1 MALSTSPPLSRW
13 RRRPFSISTVYGLVL
28 VAVPVDAIDLVWEP
42 SRGGTLFPHL
52 YGTLD
57 VAKAAWVEQLAV
69 GVTDARLSGVNSAYQ
84 PVDELRIAVCLN
96 QIACYKEFHADVV
109 KLVDTPDLGSGA
121 ARRGGSSPSIR
132 TILFNQLIQ
141 YCAAFKV
148 KENVT

>member
-1 MALSTSPPLSRW
+1 M
-13 RRRPFSISTVYGLVL
+13 L

-52 YGTLD
+52 YGSLD
-57 VAKAAWVEQLAV
+57 VAKAAWVEELAV
-69 GVTDARLSGVNSAYQ
+69 GDDGQHVFPAAIPLYQ
-84 PVDELRIAVCLN
+84 PCCCELTIAVCLN
-96 QIACYKEFHADVV
+96 QIACYKEFYADVV

-141 YCAAFKV
+141 YRRRLSG
-148 KENVT
+148 